1 MDRQHDHD
9 HDEGDREGRGGVSAD
24 AIQHIDDRLA
34 GHGEM
39 LKAILALLQAGA
51 SNDGPSL
58 SKLLER
64 LVASVDTQTKA
75 IGALTTH
82 IVKLRHDLPLDLVAA
97 IDDNLDI
104 PRRNGRGE
112 EGGLPS

>member
-9 HDEGDREGRGGVSAD
+9 EGNREEGAGAGTD
-24 AIQHIDDRLA
+24 AMQHIDDRLTS
-34 GHGEM
+34 HGEM

-58 SKLLER
+58 GKLLER
-64 LVASVDTQTKA
+64 LVASVETQTGA
-75 IGALTTH
+75 ITALTTH
-82 IVKLRHDLPLDLVAA
+82 IAKLRHDLPLDLVAA

-104 PRRNGRGE
+104 PRRNGHGE